1 MNDQPEPDVDDQGAR
16 HDLGV
21 ELLHTVARLNRWA
34 NRRADLQIPPAQ
46 GRILALL
53 NELGSSRIGDLAE
66 ADHCSQPTMTT
77 QVQKLE
83 ALGWVR
89 RQTDPGDARARR
101 IEVTA
106 EGERVLVSAR
116 TARGDAVRDHV
127 EGLSARDR
135 EVLADAVAIMERM
148 VRGD

>member
-1 MNDQPEPDVDDQGAR
+1 MSRAETGSPE
-16 HDLGV
+16 LGV

-34 NRRADLQIPPAQ
+34 TRRADLEIPPAQ

-77 QVQKLE
+77 QIQKLE
-83 ALGWVR
+83 ALGWVAR
-89 RQTDPGDARARR
+89 KTDPGDARARR
-101 IEVTA
+101 IQVTP
-106 EGERVLVSAR
+106 EGERVLLAAR
-116 TARGDAVRDHV
+116 AARGEAVRELV
-127 EGLSARDR
+127 ESLSARER
-135 EVLADAVAIMERM
+135 EVLSDALDIMQRM